1 MGWVR
6 GWGFYVLVSRLVGGL
21 VMCGRVLE
29 YRTIDRDYLRGAR
42 DMVCAEPPPP
52 LPFNSCGIIYGVLTV
67 S

>member
-52 LPFNSCGIIYGVLTV
+52 SHSIVVV
-67 S
+67 SYMES